1 MKKLFTLA
9 LSVFALVSCQMA
21 QIESETLEKMEVSL
35 ALGVTTKV
43 SDNTFDSG
51 DKVGIYMV
59 NQPSS
64 LLSSGN
70 HYDNIQHSY
79 DGSNWTPSEQ
89 MYWLDKTTE
98 AVFYGYYP
106 YSEVSDVNE
115 HSFTV
120 ATDQSELSS
129 LKSSDF
135 VWGKSASTAPSKNP
149 VALQTSHI
157 MSSIKIYVEP
167 GDGFKPETFADL
179 DVKVNLRNVKN
190 SAKVNL
196 EDGSVTAVGSSVQ
209 MTPYKDNGYYR
220 AIIVPQTVADESEL
234 VVITV
239 NGTEYTLKKGFA
251 FASGTRHKFTVKV
264 NKTGSGVNIGIGGWE
279 EDEEDNGGNAE

>member
-1 MKKLFTLA
+1 MKKVFTLA
-9 LSVFALVSCQMA
+9 LYVFTLVSCQMA

-43 SDNTFDSG
+43 SDNAFESG
-51 DKVGIYMV
+51 DQVGIYMV
-59 NQPSS
+59 NQPGV
-64 LLSSGN
+64 LVSSGN
-70 HYDNIQHSY
+70 HYDNIQHTF
-79 DGSNWTPSEQ
+79 DGSGWTPSEK
-89 MYWLDKTTE
+89 MFWLDKTTE

-106 YSEVSDVNE
+106 YSAVTNVNA

-120 ATDQSELSS
+120 AADQSQLSS

-135 VWGKSASTAPSKNP
+135 VWGKSQSQAPSKNP
-149 VALQTSHI
+149 VNIQTNHI
-157 MSSIKIYVEP
+157 MSSIKIFVEP
-167 GDGFKPETFADL
+167 GDGFRAETFASL
-179 DVKVNLRNVKN
+179 DIKVNLRNVKN
-190 SAKVNL
+190 GAEVNL
-196 EDGSVTAVGSSVQ
+196 EDGSVTAVGSDVE

-234 VVITV
+234 VVVTV
-239 NGTEYTLKKGFA
+239 DGTEYALKKGFT

-264 NKTGSGVNIGIGGWE
+264 NKTGSGVNIGVGGWE